1 MTSQPTL
8 ELLDV
13 LLAQV
18 CRLHHERAS
27 VRLRA
32 LGLYRGQ
39 PSLLFR
45 LHEQDGQT
53 LTDLATQLGVAPAT
67 ITKMTQRMERAGFL
81 ERRPDA
87 EDQRVSRVYLTEAG
101 RAVQVEMMAAI
112 RHIADETFADVAP
125 EEYALLERLFRQMI
139 ASLSRAAQ
147 EKLADSYN
155 DW

>member
-53 LTDLATQLGVAPAT
+53 LTDLSTQLGVAPAT
-67 ITKMTQRMERAGFL
+67 MTRMTQRMERAGFL
-81 ERRPDA
+81 QRRPDA
-87 EDQRVSRVYLTEAG
+87 DDQRVSRVYLTEAG
-101 RAVQVEMMAAI
+101 HAI
-112 RHIADETFADVAP
+112 LAETMVTIRRIADETFADVAP
-125 EEYALLERLFRQMI
+125 EEYATLERLFRQMI
-139 ASLSRAAQ
+139 TSLSRAGR
-147 EKLADSYN
+147 EEITV
-155 DW
+155 

>member
-53 LTDLATQLGVAPAT
+53 LTDLANQVGVAPAT
-67 ITKMTQRMERAGFL
+67 MTKMTRRMERAGFL
-81 ERRPDA
+81 ERHPDA
-87 EDQRVSRVYLTEAG
+87 NDQRVSRVYLTEAG
-101 RAVQVEMMAAI
+101 RAVQVEMMVAI
-112 RHIADETFADVAP
+112 RRIADETFADVGP
-125 EEYALLERLFRQMI
+125 EEYVMLERLFRQMI

-147 EKLADSYN
+147 QEITV
-155 DW
+155 

>member
-1 MTSQPTL
+1 
-8 ELLDV
+8 

-18 CRLHHERAS
+18 CRLHYERAS

-53 LTDLATQLGVAPAT
+53 LTDLAAQLGVAPAT
-67 ITKMTQRMERAGFL
+67 MTKMTQRMERAGFL

-87 EDQRVSRVYLTEAG
+87 HDQRVSHVYLTEAG
-101 RAVQVEMMAAI
+101 RAVQAEMMAAI
-112 RHIADETFADVAP
+112 RRIADETFADVNP
-125 EEYALLERLFRQMI
+125 EEYVVVERLFRQMI

-147 EKLADSYN
+147 EKTSDAVSQ
-155 DW
+155 